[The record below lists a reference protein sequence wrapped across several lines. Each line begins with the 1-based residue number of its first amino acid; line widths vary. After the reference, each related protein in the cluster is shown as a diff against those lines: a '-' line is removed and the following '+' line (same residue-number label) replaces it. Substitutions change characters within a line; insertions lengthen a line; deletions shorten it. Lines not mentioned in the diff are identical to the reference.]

1 MKKMTIVSF
10 QQLIVLPEEAH
21 RLKDFKLA
29 YKELD
34 FFLSHCMS
42 HTSTSPFLSYDKS
55 DMKTVLFF
63 PLTLSLLAIRIITR
77 YVHYFSQNNVISSF
91 SNVPNYFIFT
101 SLALIIFL

>member
-34 FFLSHCMS
+34 FFFISLYEPHI
-42 HTSTSPFLSYDKS
+42 HFTI
-55 DMKTVLFF
+55 
-63 PLTLSLLAIRIITR
+63 SLL
-77 YVHYFSQNNVISSF
+77 
-91 SNVPNYFIFT
+91 
-101 SLALIIFL
+101 